1 MPRDEQQHSWGR
13 ESRRDG
19 SSEWPSTG
27 FSTFG
32 GEPTASRSMRSRR
45 RLKKTALMSLALP
58 MLVVL
63 SFGAVGVMALAN
75 YLRA

>member
-1 MPRDEQQHSWGR
+1 MPRDEQHSWGR

-27 FSTFG
+27 FSEFG
-32 GEPTASRSMRSRR
+32 AEPSALRPARPRR
-45 RLKKTALMSLALP
+45 RHKKTAFVSLAVP